1 MTHIRQQIRESLAT
15 VISGLTTTGE
25 NVYQSRVYPYDIL
38 PCLSV
43 YTKEE
48 TAEYDSLSFPRSSR
62 RELLLTIEI
71 RAKES
76 TDVDDKI
83 DQISAEVEA
92 AVSADI
98 TLGGISKDIQYQ
110 GIDIQLEGGTNQPTA
125 LGIMNY
131 NIIYRVLET
140 DAEQP
145 A

>member
-1 MTHIRQQIRESLAT
+1 MSHVRQQIRESLAT
-15 VISGLTTTGE
+15 VITGLVSTGE
-25 NVYQSRVYPYDIL
+25 NVYQSRVYPHDQL
-38 PCLSV
+38 PCLSI
-43 YTKEE
+43 YTRDE
-48 TAEYDSLSFPRSSR
+48 TAEHDSVSRPRSSR
-62 RELLLTIEI
+62 RELSLTIEI
-71 RAKES
+71 RAKQS
-76 TDVDDKI
+76 ADVDDKI

-110 GIDIQLEGGTNQPTA
+110 GIDIQFDDGVEQPTA
-125 LGIMNY
+125 LGIINY